1 MKIKV
6 TNTYEVSN
14 IQRKAI
20 AWSIS
25 SKNKL
30 ASHEECRS
38 YLESNGGEDLDDL
51 VKSYYAEKAQYYQKL
66 AEGKK

>member
-14 IQRKAI
+14 IQREAI

-30 ASHEECRS
+30 ASHEECRN
-38 YLESNGGEDLDDL
+38 YLENNSEDLDDL